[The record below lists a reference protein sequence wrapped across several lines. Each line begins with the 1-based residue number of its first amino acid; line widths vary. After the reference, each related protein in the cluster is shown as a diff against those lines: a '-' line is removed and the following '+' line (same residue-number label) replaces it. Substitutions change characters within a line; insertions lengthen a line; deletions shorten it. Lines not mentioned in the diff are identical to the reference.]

1 MPKILVLPYFKEI
14 HDKYKLPPFAG
25 NVVCFYGFD
34 AAELEHMTEI
44 LVANGG
50 RVAEGGEKGNSIGPL
65 RLILDVLFRAIYSL
79 QIVHVLYILAESI
92 I

>member
-65 RLILDVLFRAIYSL
+65 RLNLVGFFLVFFVPFILNTLSMF
-79 QIVHVLYILAESI
+79 YIF
-92 I
+92 

>member
-65 RLILDVLFRAIYSL
+65 RLNLVFFCAIYPL